1 VLTGAVADPKAWRH
15 AIGRRFRIGPETGPH
30 RFVHQREAAADCV
43 TIPTTACE
51 LQTSKKLREEF
62 NVSQNTD
69 RAKERLQRARSC
81 LRCRSPILDML
92 CMIFAQAQTGSPGP
106 MPGGGIGSFFVPL
119 IFIFI
124 IMYFVMI
131 RPQKK
136 RQEQQQKLVSSLK
149 TGDRVVT
156 NAGIHGLI
164 SNVKETT
171 VLVKVADNVKIEI
184 DKSAITN
191 VLKEA

>member
-1 VLTGAVADPKAWRH
+1 
-15 AIGRRFRIGPETGPH
+15 
-30 RFVHQREAAADCV
+30 
-43 TIPTTACE
+43 
-51 LQTSKKLREEF
+51 
-62 NVSQNTD
+62 
-69 RAKERLQRARSC
+69 
-81 LRCRSPILDML
+81 
-92 CMIFAQAQTGSPGP
+92 
-106 MPGGGIGSFFVPL
+106 
-119 IFIFI
+119 
-124 IMYFVMI
+124 MYFVMI

-136 RQEQQQKLVSSLK
+136 RQQQQQTLIAGLK

>member
-1 VLTGAVADPKAWRH
+1 
-15 AIGRRFRIGPETGPH
+15 
-30 RFVHQREAAADCV
+30 
-43 TIPTTACE
+43 
-51 LQTSKKLREEF
+51 
-62 NVSQNTD
+62 
-69 RAKERLQRARSC
+69 
-81 LRCRSPILDML
+81 
-92 CMIFAQAQTGSPGP
+92 

-119 IFIFI
+119 FFIFI

-136 RQEQQQKLVSSLK
+136 RQEQQKQLIASLK

>member
-1 VLTGAVADPKAWRH
+1 VNSKLP
-15 AIGRRFRIGPETGPH
+15 
-30 RFVHQREAAADCV
+30 
-43 TIPTTACE
+43 
-51 LQTSKKLREEF
+51 KKLREEF

-81 LRCRSPILDML
+81 LRCGSPILDML
-92 CMIFAQAQTGSPGP
+92 CMILAQAQTGSPAP

-136 RQEQQQKLVSSLK
+136 RQQQQQNLIAGLK